1 MAVLVQEIINAD
13 YAFVIHTTNPSSGDS
28 SEIYA
33 EVFPPTTQVV
43 KGLGETLVGA
53 YPGRAL
59 SFICKKSDL
68 NSPQVLGYPSKPIGL
83 FIRRS
88 IIFRS
93 DSNGEDLE
101 GYAGAGLYDSVPMD
115 EEEKVVLDYS
125 SDPLMIDDNFQKSTL
140 SKIASAGH
148 AIEELYG
155 SPQDIEG
162 VVRDGKIYIVQTRP
176 QM

>member
-1 MAVLVQEIINAD
+1 M
-13 YAFVIHTTNPSSGDS
+13 
-28 SEIYA
+28 
-33 EVFPPTTQVV
+33 
-43 KGLGETLVGA
+43 
-53 YPGRAL
+53 
-59 SFICKKSDL
+59 
-68 NSPQVLGYPSKPIGL
+68 LGYPSKPIGL
-83 FIRRS
+83 FITRS

-115 EEEKVVLDYS
+115 KEEKVVLDYS
-125 SDPLMIDDNFQKSTL
+125 SDPLMIDGNFRQSIL
-140 SKIASAGH
+140 SSIARAGN

-162 VVRDGKIYIVQTRP
+162 VVRDGKIYVVQTRP